1 MTELSPAAQACVT
14 AFQKIDFESGHFTCE
29 DIWVISREVAA
40 ATLRA
45 AAIYS
50 YCPVDRKR
58 LAAIADELETWLTL

>member
-1 MTELSPAAQACVT
+1 MTKLSPATQAIHE
-14 AFQKIDFESGHFTCE
+14 AFWRHPNGEPLVQDCPDTDQLI
-29 DIWVISREVAA
+29 AA
-40 ATLRA
+40 LRA